1 MPETPA
7 HPATQTHGYSM
18 LSASNMPLGRPFVAA
33 SRSWPGP
40 RRLAISRHARRV
52 GLERLRPPSP
62 LREPARFCPRANSS
76 STPSPGGYGGPGSR
90 WVTTTPPEPP
100 PKPPTEVPAA
110 STPFELRPY
119 HYATFLCLL
128 VGGLLFLTVLLYA
141 TSDGLGFRGATVKV
155 IKRFLKTVAL
165 RQVLGIL
172 GAMTFVQYGL
182 SPLLKS
188 LRGAM
193 DAQGP
198 WEKSAEHYI
207 LRELHKPLNFLF
219 IVAAFATLAEN
230 FLPQL
235 IAIPKSVLQT
245 MVRSTLSLT
254 LVLSIARVAL
264 NIKARGM
271 REALW
276 LLELKAETT
285 RQRRMEAID
294 KLVSLLIYV
303 VAAVFSLQAL
313 GLDVNS
319 VLAIGGV
326 GGLAV
331 GLAGREILENLFTG
345 LIILSSN
352 PFEVGEEVLFR
363 PTSGQVVEGIVVDV
377 GWYRTTIRSFE
388 REIYTI
394 PNSVFSRTVVL
405 NVTRKVKEWRFYEF
419 LGIRVEDTRR
429 VEAVVNDMRK
439 ILRQDTRVI
448 QRLHR
453 RVFLDKITRD
463 QATIYTSFYVEALNR
478 DSFMAIKQDLL
489 LAFRD
494 CVERNGATMAL
505 NRLQLEM
512 LPGGSGSGNELA
524 ALSLQAPT
532 APTVDATR
540 LPALADGTS
549 DGSGDDD
556 ESETYLDAREPCREG
571 ESGEGGEGEDAA
583 ASSNIVPAA
592 SGGVAGPGP
601 APHDAPSGPAPPAQ
615 SQPRVMAAAVGSA
628 SASLSATAAVFTQP
642 GVQRRIS
649 GGLADAGDAAAQA
662 PGGV

>member
-1 MPETPA
+1 
-7 HPATQTHGYSM
+7 M

-352 PFEVGEEVLFR
+352 PFEVGLWRTRRMGVLEEALVGWQFALGTLCCHQLVLPAWTLALGSYSSCR
-363 PTSGQVVEGIVVDV
+363 VEGAPSQSPP
-377 GWYRTTIRSFE
+377 TPQPPTP
-388 REIYTI
+388 T
-394 PNSVFSRTVVL
+394 PQ
-405 NVTRKVKEWRFYEF
+405 
-419 LGIRVEDTRR
+419 TRR
-429 VEAVVNDMRK
+429 
-439 ILRQDTRVI
+439 
-448 QRLHR
+448 
-453 RVFLDKITRD
+453 
-463 QATIYTSFYVEALNR
+463 
-478 DSFMAIKQDLL
+478 
-489 LAFRD
+489 
-494 CVERNGATMAL
+494 G
-505 NRLQLEM
+505 
-512 LPGGSGSGNELA
+512 
-524 ALSLQAPT
+524 
-532 APTVDATR
+532 
-540 LPALADGTS
+540 
-549 DGSGDDD
+549 
-556 ESETYLDAREPCREG
+556 
-571 ESGEGGEGEDAA
+571 
-583 ASSNIVPAA
+583 
-592 SGGVAGPGP
+592 
-601 APHDAPSGPAPPAQ
+601 
-615 SQPRVMAAAVGSA
+615 
-628 SASLSATAAVFTQP
+628 
-642 GVQRRIS
+642 
-649 GGLADAGDAAAQA
+649 
-662 PGGV
+662 